1 MGAPGYPG
9 RGKNVTT
16 SPQRNAHKYR
26 TLLVSHDVLG
36 EMMAGP
42 GIRYYHLSRILS
54 QYTDLT
60 LAIRPQNEEALAELQ
75 ARLPQ
80 TTVIEYTRGDWPS
93 IKDEAE
99 LAEIIIL
106 GPYTTWEIPQF
117 GTLDRFTIIDGYD
130 PLLIE
135 WLTTLSTEDIEQQM
149 GQWADRAAALFYQYL
164 NSDFFICASERQR
177 YWWLGQLEVAGRINP
192 LTYRADKSLRN
203 LVDVVPYGLP
213 EEPARHTKQVIK
225 GIWPGIAADDFLLLW
240 GGGLWP
246 WLDPLT
252 AVRAVARLH
261 AEHPRL
267 KLIFPGT
274 IHPNPE
280 IGRNMPVRNS
290 EIYTFAEEEG
300 LLNKT
305 IFFGKWIP
313 YDDWVNVLLESDA
326 ALSLHHDTA
335 ETQLAFRS
343 RMLEY
348 IWAGV
353 PTIATRGDAT
363 SRLIRKYELGEI
375 VGYEDVEGVVQA
387 IRNIVGNGP
396 ASYQAGLAAA
406 RQELSWERA
415 ARPLIQFCQNPRR
428 APDRHGRRAGRVP
441 YYERRLKRME
451 RRVEEMERLVK
462 GYESGRVMRL
472 LNSLHRLR
480 KRVLGA
486 FSR

>member
-1 MGAPGYPG
+1 M
-9 RGKNVTT
+9 TT
-16 SPQRNAHKYR
+16 SPPKDAQRHR

-36 EMMAGP
+36 EKMAGP

-60 LAIRPQNEEALAELQ
+60 LAIRPQNEQALARLR

-80 TTVIEYTRGDWPS
+80 TTVIAYTRGDWAS
-93 IKDEAE
+93 IKDAAE

-106 GPYTTWEIPQF
+106 APYTTWEIPQF
-117 GTLDRFTIIDGYD
+117 GDLDKWMVIDGYD

-135 WLTTLSTEDIEQQM
+135 WLTTLSTEDIELQM
-149 GQWADRAAALFYQYL
+149 AQWADRAAALFYQYL
-164 NSDFFICASERQR
+164 KSDFFICASERQR

-192 LTYRADKSLRN
+192 RTYRADRSLRN

-213 EEPARHTKQVIK
+213 EEPARHTKQVMK
-225 GIWPGIAADDFLLLW
+225 GIVPGIAADDVVLLW

-252 AVRAVARLH
+252 AVRAIARLH
-261 AEHPRL
+261 ADHPHI

-280 IGRNMPVRNS
+280 IGQNMPVHNS
-290 EIYTFAEEEG
+290 DIYTYAEEND
-300 LLNKT
+300 LLNKA
-305 IFFGKWIP
+305 IYFGEWVP
-313 YDDWVNVLLESDA
+313 YADWVNVLLESDI
-326 ALSLHHDTA
+326 ALSLHHQTV

-353 PTIATRGDAT
+353 PMVATRGDAT
-363 SRLIRKYELGEI
+363 SKLVSKYNLGE
-375 VGYEDVEGVVQA
+375 VVDYEDVEGVVQA
-387 IRNIVGNGP
+387 ILEIVKSRP
-396 ASYQAGLAAA
+396 TSYQAGLTAA

-415 ARPLIQFCQNPRR
+415 AQPLIHFCQNPHR
-428 APDRHGRRAGRVP
+428 AADRQENQGGRVP

-451 RRVEEMERLVK
+451 RRVEELERLVT

-472 LNSLHRLR
+472 LNGLHALR

-486 FSR
+486 LGR

>member
-1 MGAPGYPG
+1 
-9 RGKNVTT
+9 
-16 SPQRNAHKYR
+16 
-26 TLLVSHDVLG
+26 
-36 EMMAGP
+36 MAGP

-60 LAIRPQNEEALAELQ
+60 LAIRPQNEQALAELQ

-80 TTVIEYTRGDWPS
+80 TTVIEYTRGDWAS
-93 IKDEAE
+93 IKDAAE

-106 GPYTTWEIPQF
+106 APYTTWEIPQF
-117 GTLDRFTIIDGYD
+117 GALDKLMVIDGYD

-135 WLTTLSTEDIEQQM
+135 WLTTLSTDDMKQQM
-149 GQWADRAAALFYQYL
+149 AQWADRAAALFYQYL

-177 YWWLGQLEVAGRINP
+177 YWWLGQLEVSGRINP
-192 LTYRADKSLRN
+192 RTFRKDPSLRN
-203 LVDVVPYGLP
+203 LVDIVPYGLP
-213 EEPARHTKQVIK
+213 EEPARHTKQVMK
-225 GIWPGIAADDFLLLW
+225 GIWPGIATDDIVLLW

-252 AVRAVARLH
+252 AVRAVSRLH
-261 AEHPRL
+261 ADHRRL
-267 KLIFPGT
+267 KLVFPGT

-280 IGRNMPVRNS
+280 IGQNMPVRNT
-290 EIYTFAEEEG
+290 EIYAYAEEEG
-300 LLNKT
+300 LLNNT
-305 IFFGKWIP
+305 VFFGEWVP
-313 YDDWVNVLLESDA
+313 YEDWVNVLLESDVA
-326 ALSLHHDTA
+326 FSLHHDTA

-363 SRLIRKYELGEI
+363 SKLVSKYNLGEI

-387 IRNIVGNGP
+387 ILNIVGNSP

-406 RQELSWERA
+406 RHELSWERA
-415 ARPLIQFCQNPRR
+415 ARPLVQFCQNPRR
-428 APDRHGRRAGRVP
+428 AADRREGQAARVP

-451 RRVEEMERLVK
+451 RRVEELERLVT
-462 GYESGRVMRL
+462 GYENGRVMRF

-480 KRVLGA
+480 KRIVGT
-486 FSR
+486 FTP